1 MKNILYVIL
10 VSLFSLTVISCTKK
24 SSDISSSIISVRESS
39 DISSSTTKEIEGTW
53 VTNCNTATWNKQHYV
68 IETITVSGSAFLWK
82 WDEYFDSS
90 CSDVYM
96 IWTNKYSSLSLTN
109 GVTFDDGIKGSQFT
123 MNVDSQEGLMK
134 TEAAVTDYNN
144 WNWCGF
150 SDWVLNTAKD
160 YSGKKCGNNESYPAR
175 NATVNGVY
183 KLDESSL
190 LITKDS
196 TTSVGSTVFIK
207 Q

>member
-1 MKNILYVIL
+1 MKKILHVIL
-10 VSLFSLTVISCTKK
+10 VSFLVSASFPVLKK
-24 SSDISSSIISVRESS
+24 SSDISSAIISVQESS

-96 IWTNKYSSLSLTN
+96 IWTNNYSSLSLTN

-134 TEAAVTDYNN
+134 TEAAVKDYNN

-160 YSGKKCGNNESYPAR
+160 YSGKTCNNVSYPAK
-175 NATVNGVY
+175 NATISGVY

>member
-1 MKNILYVIL
+1 
-10 VSLFSLTVISCTKK
+10 
-24 SSDISSSIISVRESS
+24 
-39 DISSSTTKEIEGTW
+39 

-134 TEAAVTDYNN
+134 TEAAVKDYNN

-160 YSGKKCGNNESYPAR
+160 YSGKTCNNVSYPAK
-175 NATVNGVY
+175 NATISGVY

>member
-1 MKNILYVIL
+1 MKNILHITL
-10 VSLFSLTVISCTKK
+10 IFFLSLTIFSCAKK
-24 SSDISSSIISVRESS
+24 SSDISIPKISVQGSS
-39 DISSSTTKEIEGTW
+39 EVSSSTIKEIEGTW
-53 VTNCNTATWNKQHYV
+53 MTNCNTASWNKQHYV
-68 IETITVSGSAFLWK
+68 IETITVSGSVFLWK

-96 IWTNKYSSLSLTN
+96 IWTNNYSSLSLTN
-109 GVTFDDGIKGSQFT
+109 EVTFDDGSKGSQFT
-123 MNVDSQEGLMK
+123 MKVDSQEGLMK
-134 TEAAVTDYNN
+134 TEAAVKDYNN

-160 YSGKKCGNNESYPAR
+160 YSGKKCGNNQSYPAR

>member
-1 MKNILYVIL
+1 MKNILHITLIL
-10 VSLFSLTVISCTKK
+10 FFSLTIFSCAKK
-24 SSDISSSIISVRESS
+24 SSDISISKISVQGSS
-39 DISSSTTKEIEGTW
+39 EVSSSTIKEIEGTW

-68 IETITVSGSAFLWK
+68 IETITVSGSSFLWK

-96 IWTNKYSSLSLTN
+96 IWTNN
-109 GVTFDDGIKGSQFT
+109 FDDGSRGSQFT
-123 MNVDSQEGLMK
+123 MKVDSQEGLMK
-134 TEAAVTDYNN
+134 TEAAVKDYNN

-150 SDWVLNTAKD
+150 SDWALNTAKD
-160 YSGKKCGNNESYPAR
+160 YSGKKCGNNESYPAK

-183 KLDESSL
+183 KLGESSL

-196 TTSVGSTVFIK
+196 TTSVDSTVFVK

>member
-1 MKNILYVIL
+1 MKNILHITLIL
-10 VSLFSLTVISCTKK
+10 FFSLTIFSCAKK
-24 SSDISSSIISVRESS
+24 SSDISISKISVQGSS
-39 DISSSTTKEIEGTW
+39 EVSSSTIKEIEGTW

-96 IWTNKYSSLSLTN
+96 IWTNNYSSLSLTN
-109 GVTFDDGIKGSQFT
+109 EVTFDDGSKGSQFT
-123 MNVDSQEGLMK
+123 MKVDSQEGLMK
-134 TEAAVTDYNN
+134 TESAVKDYNN
-144 WNWCGF
+144 WNWCGI
-150 SDWVLNTAKD
+150 SDWELNTAKD

-183 KLDESSL
+183 KLDERSL

-196 TTSVGSTVFIK
+196 KTSVDSTVFIK